1 MHINSKNT
9 RVECFGWNVPE
20 RRISLMKQIK
30 EKGGEGERE
39 MEEGRKGGRHKDKR
53 DREKSSLSIKS

>member
-1 MHINSKNT
+1 
-9 RVECFGWNVPE
+9 
-20 RRISLMKQIK
+20 MKQIK
-30 EKGGEGERE
+30 EKGEGEGERE